1 MHRLNN
7 RGRLEALIN
16 YYSEGNKSMFGRLIG
31 LQPSSITN
39 WIRRDTLDFELVY
52 SKCANLN
59 PHWLLTGEGEMLKS
73 TVHQSNPQ
81 QEAAPAQLTG
91 LIQELMNELRQKN
104 ERGSRG
110 DKARSLA
117 CGQRRCMPS
126 SDGGRCVRVATY
138 RDRGRRGK
146 TRLDYPV

>member
-39 WIRRDTLDFELVY
+39 WIRRDTLDFELIY
-52 SKCANLN
+52 SKCADLN

-91 LIQELMNELRQKN
+91 LIRELMNELRQKN
-104 ERGSRG
+104 EEIGELRERIGRADSTIESLQRELNRHAKSAG
-110 DKARSLA
+110 DVTFEESARA
-117 CGQRRCMPS
+117 
-126 SDGGRCVRVATY
+126 V
-138 RDRGRRGK
+138 
-146 TRLDYPV
+146 

>member
-7 RGRLEALIN
+7 RGRLEALID

-39 WIRRDTLDFELVY
+39 WIRRDTLDFELIY
-52 SKCANLN
+52 SKCADLN

-91 LIQELMNELRQKN
+91 LIRELMNELRQKN
-104 ERGSRG
+104 EEIGELRERIGRADSTIESLQRELNRHAKSAG
-110 DKARSLA
+110 DVTFEESARA
-117 CGQRRCMPS
+117 
-126 SDGGRCVRVATY
+126 V
-138 RDRGRRGK
+138 
-146 TRLDYPV
+146 

>member
-39 WIRRDTLDFELVY
+39 WIRRDTLDFELIY

-104 ERGSRG
+104 EEIGELRERIGRADGTIESLQRELNHHAKSAG
-110 DKARSLA
+110 DVTLEESARA
-117 CGQRRCMPS
+117 
-126 SDGGRCVRVATY
+126 V
-138 RDRGRRGK
+138 
-146 TRLDYPV
+146 

>member
-1 MHRLNN
+1 MHKLNN
-7 RGRLEALIN
+7 RGRLEALID

-39 WIRRDTLDFELVY
+39 WIRRDTLDFELIY
-52 SKCANLN
+52 SKCADLN

-91 LIQELMNELRQKN
+91 LIRELMDELRQKN
-104 ERGSRG
+104 EEIGELRERIGRADSTIESLQRELNRHAKSAG
-110 DKARSLA
+110 DVTFEESARA
-117 CGQRRCMPS
+117 
-126 SDGGRCVRVATY
+126 V
-138 RDRGRRGK
+138 
-146 TRLDYPV
+146 

>member
-7 RGRLEALIN
+7 RGRLEALID

-39 WIRRDTLDFELVY
+39 WIRRDTLDFELIY
-52 SKCANLN
+52 SKCADLN

-91 LIQELMNELRQKN
+91 LIRELMNELRQKN
-104 ERGSRG
+104 EEIGELRERIGRADSTIESLQRELNRHAKSAG
-110 DKARSLA
+110 DVTLEESARA
-117 CGQRRCMPS
+117 
-126 SDGGRCVRVATY
+126 V
-138 RDRGRRGK
+138 
-146 TRLDYPV
+146 

>member
-1 MHRLNN
+1 MHKLNN
-7 RGRLEALIN
+7 RERLEALIN

-39 WIRRDTLDFELVY
+39 WIRRDTLDFELIY
-52 SKCANLN
+52 SKCADLN

-73 TVHQSNPQ
+73 TVHQSSPQ

-104 ERGSRG
+104 EEIGELREGIGRADGTIESLQRELNRHAKSAG
-110 DKARSLA
+110 DVTLEESALA
-117 CGQRRCMPS
+117 G
-126 SDGGRCVRVATY
+126 
-138 RDRGRRGK
+138 
-146 TRLDYPV
+146 

>member
-1 MHRLNN
+1 MHKLNN
-7 RGRLEALIN
+7 RGRLEALID

-39 WIRRDTLDFELVY
+39 WIRRDTLDFELIY
-52 SKCANLN
+52 SKCADLN

-91 LIQELMNELRQKN
+91 LIRELMDELRQKN
-104 ERGSRG
+104 EEIGELRERIGRADSTIESLQRELNRHAKSAG
-110 DKARSLA
+110 DVTFDESARA
-117 CGQRRCMPS
+117 
-126 SDGGRCVRVATY
+126 V
-138 RDRGRRGK
+138 
-146 TRLDYPV
+146 

>member
-1 MHRLNN
+1 MHKPNN
-7 RGRLEALIN
+7 RGRLEALID

-39 WIRRDTLDFELVY
+39 WIRRDTLDFELIY
-52 SKCANLN
+52 SKCADLN

-91 LIQELMNELRQKN
+91 LIRELMDELRQKN
-104 ERGSRG
+104 EEIGELRERIGRADSTIESLQRELNRHAKSAG
-110 DKARSLA
+110 DVTSEESARA
-117 CGQRRCMPS
+117 
-126 SDGGRCVRVATY
+126 V
-138 RDRGRRGK
+138 
-146 TRLDYPV
+146 

>member
-7 RGRLEALIN
+7 RGRLEALID

-39 WIRRDTLDFELVY
+39 WIRRDTLDFELIY
-52 SKCANLN
+52 SKCADLN

-91 LIQELMNELRQKN
+91 LIRELMDELRQKN
-104 ERGSRG
+104 EEIGELRERIGRADSTIESLQRELNRHAKSAG
-110 DKARSLA
+110 DVTFEESARA
-117 CGQRRCMPS
+117 
-126 SDGGRCVRVATY
+126 V
-138 RDRGRRGK
+138 
-146 TRLDYPV
+146 

>member
-1 MHRLNN
+1 MHKLNN
-7 RGRLEALIN
+7 RGRLEALID

-39 WIRRDTLDFELVY
+39 WIRRDTLDFELIY
-52 SKCANLN
+52 SKCADLN

-91 LIQELMNELRQKN
+91 LIRELMNELRQKN
-104 ERGSRG
+104 EEIGELRERIGRADSTIESLQRELNRHAKSAG
-110 DKARSLA
+110 DVTFEESARA
-117 CGQRRCMPS
+117 
-126 SDGGRCVRVATY
+126 V
-138 RDRGRRGK
+138 
-146 TRLDYPV
+146 

>member
-1 MHRLNN
+1 MHKLNN
-7 RGRLEALIN
+7 RERLEALIS

-39 WIRRDTLDFELVY
+39 WIRRDTLDFELIY
-52 SKCANLN
+52 SKCANLD

-73 TVHQSNPQ
+73 TVHQSGTQ

-104 ERGSRG
+104 EEIGELRERIGAAEATITHLEEKLAQNVKHAG
-110 DKARSLA
+110 DVTLEESARA
-117 CGQRRCMPS
+117 
-126 SDGGRCVRVATY
+126 V
-138 RDRGRRGK
+138 
-146 TRLDYPV
+146 